1 MYFVMSCRLCVNLS
15 SDSEFSR
22 HLKDIVKTHKEKEK
36 RRAYKRKR
44 KFTAITFKA
53 E

>member
-15 SDSEFSR
+15 SDSEYSR

-36 RRAYKRKR
+36 EEPIRSRVR
-44 KFTAITFKA
+44 
-53 E
+53 ENLLQ